1 MILGGAMS
9 FFSIFRKKNKTSEED
24 LDETMN
30 EVISEIQKIDDMSD
44 PKKIEQ
50 TILDSC
56 EEVISLTKQNEG
68 EKARLKALEGYVSD
82 IDKIEALPADKR
94 KEIMSAADI
103 IEKKEL
109 STKNYQNSEKK
120 ISDEDFMIMMDNED
134 TIPDE
139 IKKMQNNEEYV
150 EKMRTSLRAIE
161 GEHSEAKI
169 DLDDVKNARIFLK
182 KASIGFYIIY
192 ISGFIL
198 VLILNASSEL
208 SMKIPFLLYLLFGA
222 VAILV
227 IFLIETGN
235 ENHRKQASR
244 YLNSVTSIL
253 NTTRMKYAA
262 GINAVEFLKAT
273 YGVNSSIELN
283 YKWEAYLE
291 AVRERD
297 RFLSDN
303 EDLSY
308 YTSKLLKLLK
318 PLDLSDDDV
327 WLEQTKALKDDEV
340 IKKIRSIFVK
350 REEALRVDISK
361 NTKAIINERNEID
374 SLMKEHDFYFPE
386 IVEILK
392 SVDRL
397 CGLKPQK

>member
-1 MILGGAMS
+1 MGGVMS
-9 FFSIFRKKNKTSEED
+9 FFSRLRKKNKAPEDD
-24 LDETMN
+24 LDETMY

-68 EKARLKALEGYVSD
+68 EKARLKALQGYVSD

-94 KEIMSAADI
+94 RKIKATADV
-103 IEKKEL
+103 IEKKEF
-109 STKNYQNSEKK
+109 STKSYQTSEKK
-120 ISDEDFMIMMDNED
+120 ISEEDFMIMMDNED

-139 IKKMQNNEEYV
+139 IKKMQKNEDYV
-150 EKMRTSLRAIE
+150 EKMRTSLTAIE

-169 DLDDVKNARIFLK
+169 DLDDVKNARVFLK

-192 ISGFIL
+192 LSGFIL
-198 VLILNASSEL
+198 VLILKATSEL
-208 SMKIPFLLYLLFGA
+208 SMNMPFLLYLLFGA

-227 IFLIETGN
+227 IYLIETGN
-235 ENHRKQASR
+235 EKHRKEAAR
-244 YLNSVTSIL
+244 YLNSITSIL

-262 GINAVEFLKAT
+262 GVNAVEFAKSA
-273 YGVNSSIELN
+273 YGVNSSLELN

-297 RFLSDN
+297 KFLSDN

-308 YTSKLLKLLK
+308 YTTKLLRLLE
-318 PLDLSDDDV
+318 PLQLSDNDV
-327 WLEQTKALKDDEV
+327 WLKQTKALKDDEV
-340 IKKIRSIFVK
+340 LKKIRVIFVK
-350 REEALRVDISK
+350 REEALRKDIMK
-361 NTKAIINERNEID
+361 NTKTIISERNEID
-374 SLMKEHDFYFPE
+374 SLMKEHDLKLPE
-386 IVEILK
+386 IMEILK

-397 CGLKPQK
+397 CGLKTDK